1 MEELEKLKNIILFKD
16 IEIKNLKEEIEKL
29 KNIISF
35 FPGIIVILNKYGN
48 IEFINKEGLQIL
60 HYSSED
66 ELLGK
71 NWFEKCI
78 PENNRESLKF
88 VFNKIIEGHINEF
101 KHYENT
107 VITKIRTLKLI
118 EWMNAYIKDEKGN
131 IVKTISYGIESL
143 KEKFEKEKI
152 KDYTRI
158 FDILPEAIH
167 IIDREFKILYF
178 NEVFIRWNKIL
189 GLPIDVIGKNI
200 LSIFPFL
207 SDNVKNE
214 YEKVFNNGEI
224 LITREKVLIK
234 DKEFITETRK
244 IPIFEGSKVVNVI
257 TFIRE
262 ITNFFKNYEENI
274 L

>member
-16 IEIKNLKEEIEKL
+16 IEIKNLKEEIKKL

-200 LSIFPFL
+200 FSIFPFL

-214 YEKVFNNGEI
+214 YEKVFKNGEI

-244 IPIFEGSKVVNVI
+244 IPIFEGGKVVNVI

>member
-1 MEELEKLKNIILFKD
+1 MEEIEKLKNIILFKD
-16 IEIKNLKEEIEKL
+16 MEIKNLKEEIEKL

-35 FPGIIVILNKYGN
+35 FPGIIVILDKYGN
-48 IEFINKEGLQIL
+48 VEFINKEGTKIL

-66 ELLGK
+66 ELLGE

-101 KHYENT
+101 KYYENT

-118 EWMNAYIKDEKGN
+118 GWRNAYIKDERGN
-131 IVKTISYGIESL
+131 IVKTISFGIEIL

-152 KDYTRI
+152 KDYTKI

-178 NEVFIRWNKIL
+178 NEVFIRWNKVL
-189 GLPIDVIGKNI
+189 GFPTDVIGKN
-200 LSIFPFL
+200 LFTVFPFL
-207 SDNVKNE
+207 SENVKNE
-214 YEKVFNNGEI
+214 YEKVFNSGEI
-224 LITREKVLIK
+224 LITKEKNIING
-234 DKEFITETRK
+234 KEFITETRK
-244 IPIFEGSKVVNVI
+244 IPIFEGERVINVI

-262 ITNFFKNYEENI
+262 ITDFLKNYEENI

>member
-244 IPIFEGSKVVNVI
+244 IPIFEGGKVVNVI

>member
-143 KEKFEKEKI
+143 KEKFVKEKI

>member
-16 IEIKNLKEEIEKL
+16 IEIKNLKEETEKL